1 MEWAAMTWR
10 VLGVLLVVGLVGC
23 TKAPPPKKVEPAPP
37 PDPRAEV
44 RDAVRFIY
52 STLETGD
59 PDPLAGRLAPDV
71 MAYGLAPSD
80 TWAQRDPVINVARQ
94 ALLAIGLGT
103 ATLRIRTGRIDVG
116 VAPDGRS
123 AWFWDVPRVEWETK
137 ARSTKWVVRVSGH
150 LIKTDE
156 RWLVDAVHVSLAVP
170 DEKIFAADA
179 ARKYLPPA
187 DVLAERGA
195 DSDQLVGLSRRV
207 LDDVGVKYERV
218 SERPEVVII
227 GTGPSEFFENGKKF
241 KELLKPQLAA
251 LKKSVFSYKV
261 DGPIRA
267 RLSPGGRTGWVAA
280 NVVLRQGSGKK
291 TVTAPP
297 FRVLWVFAEENGV
310 WNLVSE
316 HQSLALKDELRTP
329 ATDEELAAFEAID
342 AARRARVDPRDGKS
356 DARSGAAPASRPPA
370 PPPDGGL
377 AAFD

>member
-1 MEWAAMTWR
+1 MTR
-10 VLGVLLVVGLVGC
+10 RGLMVLMVVGLVGC
-23 TKAPPPKKVEPAPP
+23 PKAPPPKKVEPAPP

-44 RDAVRFIY
+44 REAVKFIY

-59 PDPLAGRLAPDV
+59 PDPIAQRLAPDV

-94 ALLAIGLGT
+94 ELLAIGLGT

-150 LIKTDE
+150 LVKVDE

-179 ARKYLPPA
+179 AKKYLPPA

-195 DSDQLVGLSRRV
+195 DADQLVGLSRRV
-207 LDDVGVKYERV
+207 LDDVGVKYDRL
-218 SERPEVVII
+218 SERAEVVII

-267 RLSPGGRTGWVAA
+267 RLAPGGHTGWVAA

-291 TVTAPP
+291 AITAPP

-316 HQSLALKDELRTP
+316 HQSLALKDELRSP
-329 ATDEELAAFEAID
+329 ATDDELSAFEAID
-342 AARRARVDPRDGKS
+342 AARRARVDTKPERGSASPTGKPS
-356 DARSGAAPASRPPA
+356 A